1 MKGQDILILLK
12 LVSLQQ
18 QAKQRDSERHLAEM
32 YSARGLEASLG
43 VSKTEVNASINRS
56 IEAGLAVKDRQY
68 NYPKA
73 NIKGLLEFILHG
85 IKYVFPVKP
94 AELVRG
100 VPTSFDAPVLKGELS
115 SGGEFKHVWPDA
127 QGKVMGQAVKPL
139 FKSVPMAAQQD
150 QQLYAYLALV
160 DAIRL
165 GNPRE
170 AKLAQQLLQEKLNS

>member
-1 MKGQDILILLK
+1 MKSQDILILLK

-18 QAKQRDSERHLAEM
+18 QAKQRDSERLLSEQC
-32 YSARGLEASLG
+32 SARGLEASLG

-85 IKYVFPVKP
+85 IKYVFPIKP

-100 VPTSFDAPVLKGELS
+100 VPTSFYASVLKGELS

-150 QQLYAYLALV
+150 QQLYACMALV

-170 AKLAQQLLQEKLNS
+170 AKLARQLLQEKLNS